1 METKRL
7 SNFLLWQCAYAE
19 LYFTD
24 IKCQI
29 FHDEFFKI
37 LDKFSKID
45 RRFGTSL
52 KKINAGISYKDFGEY
67 FKLKDLPRIIS
78 AIVLIGLVYL
88 SVAIGRFAVFFL
100 ICLFSFLVLW
110 ELGNN
115 FFKLKTFP
123 KMINHVVMGLAS
135 YVCIYAVE
143 NQYIESKVLLG
154 VGGFFN
160 LLFLV
165 YLFNKSKK
173 QGDD

>member
-1 METKRL
+1 MGKLTMIRTGGDQRL

-24 IKCQI
+24 IKGR
-29 FHDEFFKI
+29 FSRGEFFKI

-45 RRFGTSL
+45 RRFGNIVE
-52 KKINAGISYKDFGEY
+52 KINAGISYKAFGEY
-67 FKLKDLPRIIS
+67 FKLKDLPRILS

-88 SVAIGRFAVFFL
+88 SVVIGRFAVFFL

-115 FFKLKTFP
+115 FFKLKTFS

-135 YVCIYAVE
+135 LICIFAVE
-143 NQYIESKVLLG
+143 NKYIESKVLS
-154 VGGFFN
+154 VWVVF
-160 LLFLV
+160 
-165 YLFNKSKK
+165 
-173 QGDD
+173 